1 MPEIALRR
9 EVWGKENELDAR
21 FQHGVVLPVDDGR
34 IRQQGEEE
42 GHSWSARVEEGGL
55 EKVDDFIWKY
65 CPFFLL
71 SLPFLCYFVCQHSSC
86 SSLPPREEDK
96 VFLLHLI

>member
-55 EKVDDFIWKY
+55 EKVDDLIWKY
-65 CPFFLL
+65 
-71 SLPFLCYFVCQHSSC
+71 
-86 SSLPPREEDK
+86 
-96 VFLLHLI
+96 